1 MKVSR
6 FVSNAASKSFTEI
19 VSSHVVFG
27 SFGVPNGHQEG
38 AAEAFPA
45 AIGYALRN
53 WVALTRY
60 VEDGQLKID
69 NNGRSRRYGRTC
81 LAEKT
86 GCSRGA
92 KRRRTEP
99 LSCVRW
105 CRPASTCRST
115 LSCISA

>member
-1 MKVSR
+1 V
-6 FVSNAASKSFTEI
+6 AANEGKPVRLQRRLEVLHGDRLEPCS
-19 VSSHVVFG
+19 FG

-69 NNGRSRRYGRTC
+69 TNGAEQALRPIVL
-81 LAEKT
+81 LAQLL
-86 GCSRGA
+86 GA
-92 KRRRTEP
+92 AIG
-99 LSCVRW
+99 SNDSG
-105 CRPASTCRST
+105 ASGWWG
-115 LSCISA
+115 